1 MGGLRGRVLAVV
13 VAVAGAMVAFAGPAS
28 ANDLRFEFYSPYT
41 GNLLA
46 VGTYDDLT
54 DKYCIRYVSGHT
66 NATLTSTRA
75 SDGKDPRRVSDGP
88 AAGATCTGNLSI
100 PEDQYREVRI
110 SASEWG
116 SGPRYHYT

>member
-1 MGGLRGRVLAVV
+1 MGRLSARV
-13 VAVAGAMVAFAGPAS
+13 VATALGTIGLMTALASPAS

-54 DKYCIRYVSGHT
+54 DKYCVRYVSGHT
-66 NATLTSTRA
+66 NVVLRSTRTDG
-75 SDGKDPRRVSDGP
+75 SDLRRVADAPGD
-88 AAGATCTGNLSI
+88 GATCTGNLSI

>member
-1 MGGLRGRVLAVV
+1 MGRLSARV
-13 VAVAGAMVAFAGPAS
+13 VATALGTIGLMTALASPAS

-54 DKYCIRYVSGHT
+54 DKYCVRHVSGHT
-66 NATLTSTRA
+66 NAVLRSTRPNG
-75 SDGKDPRRVSDGP
+75 SDPRRVADAPGG
-88 AAGATCTGNLSI
+88 GATCTGNLSI

-110 SASEWG
+110 SAAEWG
-116 SGPRYHYT
+116 SEPRYHYT